1 MERNL
6 RELTLKRMLEVGI
19 VHFYERDIDYDKMM
33 KWYDDK
39 SIDIELDTN
48 LSREQELSNMIQNLT
63 LDILKVSGNGDK
75 PLSYILYCNYGGVV
89 IHFNDG
95 SHIYIE
101 NDIVLKGVYKFFRRY
116 GYNKKDLTINAFKKS
131 LYWEVG
137 LGTDFEYGDIRIHC
151 SQFLLKSAIQVMKN
165 NLMSEY

>member
-48 LSREQELSNMIQNLT
+48 LSREQELSNMIHNLT
-63 LDILKVSGNGDK
+63 LDILKVSGNEDK
-75 PLSYILYCNYGGVV
+75 PLSHILYCNYGGVV
-89 IHFNDG
+89 IHFKDDT
-95 SHIYIE
+95 HIYIE
-101 NDIVLKGVYKFFRRY
+101 NDTVLKGVYKYFRRY
-116 GYNKKDLTINAFKKS
+116 GYTKKDLAINTFKKS

-137 LGTDFEYGDIRIHC
+137 LGTNFDYGDIRIHC
-151 SQFLLKSAIQVMKN
+151 SQFLLKSTIQVMKN